1 MQQGLLEGQMS
12 AAIDT
17 SKFIEG
23 STLIA
28 DKTDQAERTKND
40 AFFSLKQSYSI
51 LWKKAA
57 NNLEAEQMPQR
68 SAQEEELRIRVDSL
82 VVHFAVPSAFDNV
95 GLFFPI
101 FIEQTAGG

>member
-17 SKFIEG
+17 RKFNEG

-40 AFFSLKQSYSI
+40 AFFSLEQSYSI

-57 NNLEAEQMPQR
+57 NSLEAEQMPQR
-68 SAQEEELRIRVDSL
+68 SA
-82 VVHFAVPSAFDNV
+82 
-95 GLFFPI
+95 
-101 FIEQTAGG
+101 